1 MFLACAGSVPDTG
14 NVNEQNKKFCSY
26 GAYIA
31 LGKIEKTL
39 TTNPN
44 EYLLGQ
50 VKNSK
55 SG

>member
-1 MFLACAGSVPDTG
+1 MILARAGSVPDTR
-14 NVNEQNKKFCSY
+14 NVSEQNKKFCSY
-26 GAYIA
+26 GAYIL
-31 LGKIEKTL
+31 LGEIEKTS

-44 EYLLGQ
+44 EYFLGQ